1 MNRVEIQRVIPHRPP
16 FLWLDEIV
24 EIDDRR
30 VRALKH
36 VDPDLDV
43 FRGHYPQ
50 FPVLPGMLVCE
61 AVLQAG
67 AVLAARATPE
77 DGNSVPVV
85 TRLNNAQFRQMVR
98 PGDTLQIEVELTER
112 LGTAWFMKGKALV
125 GGKTAARLEFACAL
139 SAVPQAGQESDTGPI
154 PPS

>member
-36 VDPDLDV
+36 VDPDLEV

-77 DGNSVPVV
+77 DGNAVPVV

-98 PGDTLQIEVELTER
+98 PGDTLEIEVELTER
-112 LGTAWFMKGKALV
+112 LGQAWFMKGKAIV

-139 SAVPQAGQESDTGPI
+139 AEIESAG
-154 PPS
+154 